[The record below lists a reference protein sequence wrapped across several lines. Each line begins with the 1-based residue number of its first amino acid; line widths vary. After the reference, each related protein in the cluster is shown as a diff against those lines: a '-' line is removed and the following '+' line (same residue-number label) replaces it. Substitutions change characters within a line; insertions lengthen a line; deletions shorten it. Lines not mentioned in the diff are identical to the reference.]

1 MANVKTAI
9 SIQGSLFEQAD
20 ALAREMS
27 ISRSQLFARALE
39 EFLQRHHSRQLLERI
54 NTAYADEPDAE
65 EAAALRA
72 MRRKQRKAVGKEAW

>member
-20 ALAREMS
+20 ARAREMS
-27 ISRSQLFARALE
+27 ISRSQLFTRALE

-54 NTAYADEPDAE
+54 NAAYEDEPDAE
-65 EAAALRA
+65 EKASLRA
-72 MRRKQRKAVGKEAW
+72 MRRKHRQAVGKKAW